1 MILPALQATVI
12 YVVWQMLRAVACLA
26 VVEAERYIKLE
37 VCCEYRGNICVLVG
51 SASPV

>member
-26 VVEAERYIKLE
+26 VVEAEDIKLE

>member
-1 MILPALQATVI
+1 MILPTLQATVI

-26 VVEAERYIKLE
+26 VVEAERYKARGHS
-37 VCCEYRGNICVLVG
+37 CEYRGNICVLVG